1 MCFVARH
8 VPSAQAWLLVVYD
21 KKRKKKEEES
31 PSEAKPVHP
40 KREVLA
46 GDERS
51 QRGSPFFLC
60 HQSVILVIKHPPTAA
75 AALSLFLSSYRR
87 PPAVFPFIS
96 TRARSSAPRSLGG
109 ARRRRED
116 GEERAGDAR
125 LRPRPPRVAPRRR
138 GARAEGLVVARR
150 ETDGVG
156 GQWRR
161 AAAGGGP
168 TWTRRQSAGRGD
180 SWGQRRR

>member
-75 AALSLFLSSYRR
+75 ALSLFLSSYRR

-125 LRPRPPRVAPRRR
+125 LRQHPPPPPPPRRSSKARRAR
-138 GARAEGLVVARR
+138 GRARRCAEG
-150 ETDGVG
+150 D
-156 GQWRR
+156 
-161 AAAGGGP
+161 
-168 TWTRRQSAGRGD
+168 
-180 SWGQRRR
+180 